1 MEHTSS
7 QSDQAKVWELIKDAH
22 TALLITVDEDG
33 ALQARPMGCL
43 QKQFDGTLWFLT
55 FRQSLKLRQIRDDD
69 RVLVAYVKPEK
80 YEYVAISGRAKIVE
94 DKQKLKEL
102 WFEGLRVWFPKGPD
116 DPELALLA
124 IEVEKADYWADPAS
138 IVTYAFAYVK
148 SQDNGTKSVARRNR
162 RNPSQFASAT
172 AKVDN
177 VRPLRGG
184 SSSHLQASCCLL
196 QSASGWRQVRA
207 ETRRSWVTNG
217 SSALSR
223 FRSSRSYL
231 SLLSSRQ
238 CERQRRPTLSEQV
251 LLPVS
256 LRAEISAM
264 AYSLHC
270 TDNSLPF
277 VAIWYGG
284 TIVLCTVA
292 GAAFGPRLL
301 RWSPGITVSHPRE
314 PVTSHRCFPN

>member
-94 DKQKLKEL
+94 DKEKLKQL
-102 WFEGLRVWFPKGPD
+102 WFEGLRVWFPSGSD

-124 IEVEKADYWADPAS
+124 VEVEKADYWADPAS

-148 SQDNGTKSVARRNR
+148 ARITGQSPSPDKIAESKSV
-162 RNPSQFASAT
+162 
-172 AKVDN
+172 
-177 VRPLRGG
+177 
-184 SSSHLQASCCLL
+184 C
-196 QSASGWRQVRA
+196 
-207 ETRRSWVTNG
+207 
-217 SSALSR
+217 
-223 FRSSRSYL
+223 
-231 SLLSSRQ
+231 
-238 CERQRRPTLSEQV
+238 
-251 LLPVS
+251 
-256 LRAEISAM
+256 
-264 AYSLHC
+264 
-270 TDNSLPF
+270 
-277 VAIWYGG
+277 
-284 TIVLCTVA
+284 
-292 GAAFGPRLL
+292 FGD
-301 RWSPGITVSHPRE
+301 RE
-314 PVTSHRCFPN
+314 GR